1 MVVIRENNIDVVG
14 PFGEYTLKIP
24 GMEDIIEKAIFF
36 DLEHY
41 IYKKPI
47 CIGVFGGCIYD
58 SEKNQLLVTQYMIE
72 NKNDTI
78 EILTLAKNYF
88 IDMHKNRGKR
98 YLVTFSGNNDF
109 TVIKYLFKKYNI
121 NFVIEDY
128 FTEIDM
134 QKLFEKK
141 SKLCVGLKALEKEF
155 GIIRES
161 ELISGTN
168 LAKTFSKV
176 VKDNEY
182 INRMPEGKKEKIL
195 LYNEQDVVSLYHLC
209 YEWDRVTPK
218 EGYRFQMFRDL
229 RRKEKELSM
238 EKVFEILKE
247 GEYGTLATN
256 DKKGFPYACPL
267 NYVYYK
273 GKIYFHSA
281 IEGNKLDNIRKE
293 PKVSFSVVGSSKVI
307 PERFTSS
314 YESVILFGIAEKC
327 KGDEKLEAFNE
338 LILKYSPEYVDKAQD
353 IIEKGLDN
361 TEIIKIN
368 IEHLTGKANK

>member
-1 MVVIRENNIDVVG
+1 VVIRENNIAVVG
-14 PFGEYTLKIP
+14 AIGEYTLKLP
-24 GMEDIIEKAIFF
+24 GMEGIIEKAIFF

-58 SEKNQLLVTQYMIE
+58 SEKKQLMVTQYMIE
-72 NKNDTI
+72 NKYDAI
-78 EILTLAKNYF
+78 DILTLARDYF
-88 IDMHKNRGKR
+88 IDMHKNSGKR

-121 NFVIEDY
+121 DFVIEEY

-155 GIIRES
+155 GIVRES

-176 VKDNEY
+176 VKDTEY

-218 EGYRFQMFRDL
+218 EGYRFRMFTDL
-229 RRKEKELSM
+229 RRKEKELSK
-238 EKVFEILKE
+238 ERVLQILKE
-247 GEYGTLATN
+247 SEYGTLATN
-256 DKKGFPYACPL
+256 NKKGFPYATPL

-273 GKIYFHSA
+273 DKIYFHSA
-281 IEGNKLDNIRKE
+281 IEGHKIDNIKNE
-293 PKVSFSVVGSSKVI
+293 PKVSFSVVGNYKVI
-307 PERFTSS
+307 PERFTTS
-314 YESVILFGIAEKC
+314 YESVILFGLAERC
-327 KGDEKLEAFNE
+327 KDDEKFEALRE
-338 LILKYSPEYVDKAQD
+338 LLLKHSPEYIDKAVETIKNSID
-353 IIEKGLDN
+353 K
-361 TEIIKIN
+361 TEVIKIS
-368 IEHLTGKANK
+368 IEHITGKFNK

>member
-1 MVVIRENNIDVVG
+1 MLIAYIYKEKSDMVVIRENNIDVVG

-141 SKLCVGLKALEKEF
+141 SKLCVGLKA
-155 GIIRES
+155 
-161 ELISGTN
+161 
-168 LAKTFSKV
+168 
-176 VKDNEY
+176 
-182 INRMPEGKKEKIL
+182 
-195 LYNEQDVVSLYHLC
+195 
-209 YEWDRVTPK
+209 
-218 EGYRFQMFRDL
+218 
-229 RRKEKELSM
+229 
-238 EKVFEILKE
+238 
-247 GEYGTLATN
+247 
-256 DKKGFPYACPL
+256 
-267 NYVYYK
+267 
-273 GKIYFHSA
+273 
-281 IEGNKLDNIRKE
+281 
-293 PKVSFSVVGSSKVI
+293 
-307 PERFTSS
+307 
-314 YESVILFGIAEKC
+314 
-327 KGDEKLEAFNE
+327 
-338 LILKYSPEYVDKAQD
+338 
-353 IIEKGLDN
+353 
-361 TEIIKIN
+361 
-368 IEHLTGKANK
+368 